1 MAIEPLQQNYN
12 TVFDRFIKGMV
23 PDMRTPAR
31 DFSRTVQDAA
41 GIEFGTAVGQGTGDH
56 QCRPLATGFATKYL
70 GFAVRDKTT
79 TVEGRY
85 KQYQEVRVRNE
96 GSLVVS
102 PSVAVAAGDLAYV
115 IPATGLLTNSAAGN
129 ILVGQF
135 EMTGAAGSLVIINLR

>member
-1 MAIEPLQQNYN
+1 MAIEPLQQDYK
-12 TVFDRFIKGMV
+12 TVLDPYMLGMV

-41 GIEFGTAVGQGTGDH
+41 GIAFGSAVGQGTGDH

-102 PSVAVAAGDLAYV
+102 PSVNVAAGDIAYV
-115 IPATGLLTNSAAGN
+115 IPATGLLTNVEAGN
-129 ILVGQF
+129 IRVGQF
-135 EMTGAAGSLVIINLR
+135 ETTGAAGSLVVINLR